1 MKGKI
6 KEGHK
11 MAKERMFD
19 FCTSCRKDTS
29 YKMQKKT
36 VQKVIRDK
44 TYDFEITVAVCDEC
58 GEEMDIPGLL
68 DANIKSIDEQYRQIE
83 GLVSID
89 DIQKIMDIYNI
100 GKAPLSIALGFGE
113 ITITRYLAGQMPSKE
128 YSDIIKKALSSPNYM
143 MKLLNENMEK
153 MGETAYKKAIK
164 AAEEIA
170 GLFCVS
176 DKMLLTISYIFE
188 QMKEV
193 TPLALQ
199 KILYF
204 IQGIYMVIF
213 GKPLYKE
220 DCMAWI
226 HGPVY
231 EEVYDLFRDFK
242 YNPIEDNRF
251 AIFKDRFE
259 ELSEQEKKVIDLVI
273 NTFGK
278 YSGKVLEDITH
289 EELPWKNARAGYE
302 SSEPSREIISKDE
315 IKNYFIHVA
324 DTYGVDT
331 EEELNRYIQSYM

>member
-1 MKGKI
+1 
-6 KEGHK
+6 
-11 MAKERMFD
+11 MAKKREFD
-19 FCTSCRKDTS
+19 FCTSCRKETS
-29 YKMQKKT
+29 YTICKKT
-36 VQKVIRDK
+36 VQKVIK
-44 TYDFEITVAVCDEC
+44 GKSYEFEIAVAVCDEC
-58 GEEMDIPGLL
+58 GKNMDILGLL
-68 DANIKSIDEQYRQIE
+68 DANIKSIDEQYRQVE
-83 GLVSID
+83 GLVSVD

-113 ITITRYLAGQMPSKE
+113 ITITRYLSGQMPSKE
-128 YSDIIKKALSSPNYM
+128 YSDIIKKALSSPDYM
-143 MKLLNENMEK
+143 IKLMNDNAEK

-164 AAEEIA
+164 AAKEIA

-188 QMKEV
+188 QMKEI

-204 IQGIYMVIF
+204 IQGIYMVLF
-213 GKPLYKE
+213 KKPLYKE
-220 DCMAWI
+220 DCMAWV

-231 EEVYDLFRDFK
+231 EDVYNLFKDFK

-259 ELSEQEKKVIDLVI
+259 ELNEHEKKVIDLVI

-302 SSEPSREIISKDE
+302 ASEPSREIISKDE
-315 IKNYFIHVA
+315 IKNYFVCVA
-324 DTYGVDT
+324 DKYGVDT
-331 EEELNRYIQSYM
+331 EEKLNCYIQSYM

>member
-1 MKGKI
+1 
-6 KEGHK
+6 
-11 MAKERMFD
+11 MAKERKFD
-19 FCTSCRKDTS
+19 FCTSCRKETS
-29 YKMQKKT
+29 YKICKKT
-36 VQKVIRDK
+36 VQKVIKDK
-44 TYDFEITVAVCDEC
+44 SYEFEIAVAVCDEC
-58 GEEMDIPGLL
+58 GKEMDIPGLL
-68 DANIKSIDEQYRQIE
+68 DSNVKSIDEQYRQAE
-83 GLVSID
+83 GLISVE

-113 ITITRYLAGQMPSKE
+113 ITITRYLSGQMPSKE

-143 MKLLNENMEK
+143 IKLMNDNAEK

-164 AAEEIA
+164 AAKEIA
-170 GLFCVS
+170 RLFCVS

-204 IQGIYMVIF
+204 IQGIHMVLF

-220 DCMAWI
+220 DCMAWV

-231 EEVYDLFRDFK
+231 EDVYELFKDFK
-242 YNPIEDNRF
+242 YNPIEDERF

-259 ELSEQEKKVIDLVI
+259 ELSEHEKKVIDLVI

-278 YSGKVLEDITH
+278 YSGKVLENITH
-289 EELPWKNARAGYE
+289 EELPWKNARVGYE
-302 SSEPSREIISKDE
+302 ASEPSNEIISKDE
-315 IKNYFIHVA
+315 IKNYFVNVA
-324 DTYGVDT
+324 GKYGVDT
-331 EEELNRYIQSYM
+331 EEKLNCYIQSYM

>member
-1 MKGKI
+1 
-6 KEGHK
+6 

-19 FCTSCRKDTS
+19 FCTSCRKETS
-29 YKMQKKT
+29 YRICKKN
-36 VQKVIRDK
+36 VQKVIKDK
-44 TYDFEITVAVCDEC
+44 SYEFEISIAVCDEC
-58 GEEMDIPGLL
+58 GKEMDIPGLL
-68 DANIKSIDEQYRQIE
+68 DSNIKSIDEQYRQTE
-83 GLVSID
+83 GLISID

-100 GKAPLSIALGFGE
+100 GKAPLSVALGFGE
-113 ITITRYLAGQMPSKE
+113 ITITRYLSGQMPSKE

-143 MKLLNENMEK
+143 IKLMNENAEK

-204 IQGIYMVIF
+204 IQGIYMVLF

-220 DCMAWI
+220 DCMAWV

-231 EEVYDLFRDFK
+231 EDVYDLFKDFK
-242 YNPIEDNRF
+242 YNPIEDDRF

-259 ELSEQEKKVIDLVI
+259 ELGEREKMVIDLVI

-278 YSGKVLEDITH
+278 YSGKVLENITH
-289 EELPWKNARAGYE
+289 AELPWKNARLGYE
-302 SSEPSREIISKDE
+302 ASEPSREIISKDE
-315 IKNYFIHVA
+315 IRNYFVSVA
-324 DTYGVDT
+324 NKYGVDT
-331 EEELNRYIQSYM
+331 EEKLNCYIKSYM

>member
-1 MKGKI
+1 
-6 KEGHK
+6 

-289 EELPWKNARAGYE
+289 EELPWKNARVGYE

-315 IKNYFIHVA
+315 IRNYFIHVA

-331 EEELNRYIQSYM
+331 EEKLNRYIQSYML

>member
-1 MKGKI
+1 MV
-6 KEGHK
+6 
-11 MAKERMFD
+11 KERLID
-19 FCTSCRKDTS
+19 FCTACRKDTT
-29 YKMQKKT
+29 YKLCK
-36 VQKVIRDK
+36 KVIPK
-44 TYDFEITVAVCDEC
+44 VIKGKKYEFEITVAKCNEC
-58 GEEMDIPGLL
+58 GQEIDIPGIL
-68 DANIKSIDEQYRQIE
+68 DENIKKIDKQYRQAE

-113 ITITRYLAGQMPSKE
+113 ITITRYLSGQMPSKE
-128 YSDIIKKALSSPNYM
+128 YSDIIKKALSSPDYM
-143 MKLLNENMEK
+143 ISLINKNAEK

-164 AAEEIA
+164 SAEKIA
-170 GLFCVS
+170 NLFCVS

-188 QMKEV
+188 QMREV

-199 KILYF
+199 KMLYF
-204 IQGIYMVIF
+204 IQGIYMVLF
-213 GKPLYKE
+213 DKPLYKE
-220 DCMAWI
+220 DCMAWT

-231 EEVYDLFRDFK
+231 ENVYNLFKDFK

-259 ELSEQEKKVIDLVI
+259 ELGEQEKMVIDLVI

-278 YSGKVLEDITH
+278 YSGKVLESITH

-302 SSEPSREIISKDE
+302 PTESSREIISKEE
-315 IKNYFIHVA
+315 IKNYFIRVA

-331 EEELNRYIQSYM
+331 EEKLNHYIQSYM